1 MRTQP
6 SSRSEQTCL
15 KSGQSRAGKQL
26 LERLYFFS
34 LKTRSLWLRKTAVLR
49 QKGRLELLDWP
60 AELRETSTTPRGLE
74 RKCLITCGMMLRLS
88 ARAYI
93 RLRSRGPIWSQRGQR
108 GGRRTRPRS
117 CRTQKGLHA
126 LHAAERHPDNRAAW
140 SCDGDRNGGGTA
152 RRGGAI
158 YPVRLGR
165 SSPGTTNW
173 TASLR
178 LKYSTSDADP

>member
-1 MRTQP
+1 MPDHVRYDVAIVGASIYPVAQP
-6 SSRSEQTCL
+6 RSYL
-15 KSGQSRAGKQL
+15 VAK
-26 LERLYFFS
+26 
-34 LKTRSLWLRKTAVLR
+34 
-49 QKGRLELLDWP
+49 
-60 AELRETSTTPRGLE
+60 
-74 RKCLITCGMMLRLS
+74 
-88 ARAYI
+88 
-93 RLRSRGPIWSQRGQR
+93 GQR
-108 GGRRTRPRS
+108 GARRTRPRS
-117 CRTQKGLHA
+117 CRTQKSLHA